1 MGSETGFENFRRG
14 AWHAGAPLRSGSLQA
29 GPRPISRWCL
39 RFGHPPCQPLQER
52 PPPARECIFTPLRSR
67 SSQMDLMVSGHG
79 PFLLVDGLVCSDC
92 VGTSPPVV
100 CRLDQ
105 EALPGSQQVQV
116 METVHP
122 HGRLKTELGKGSIR
136 LPSRYP
142 HCEVIFMA
150 MAQGGM
156 NPAANPAGL
165 SNRNA
170 HGSPIHAS
178 PVLTN

>member
-1 MGSETGFENFRRG
+1 M
-14 AWHAGAPLRSGSLQA
+14 AWSVLTVQ
-29 GPRPISRWCL
+29 GPCRQPYAAWTKKHCL
-39 RFGHPPCQPLQER
+39 EVR
-52 PPPARECIFTPLRSR
+52 
-67 SSQMDLMVSGHG
+67 
-79 PFLLVDGLVCSDC
+79 
-92 VGTSPPVV
+92 
-100 CRLDQ
+100 
-105 EALPGSQQVQV
+105 V